1 MSKVSSDPSPPDRSR
16 APAGLTYE
24 RVLASAM
31 EVLDEEGLDGLSL
44 RRVADRLGVRVNTV
58 AWHVKDKARLLR
70 AMSDDLLRDCVREA
84 LPPDPDER
92 IFTLIARFRQG
103 LLSRRDGGRLW
114 VEGRALPWPNHLVFG
129 EALTGALLETG
140 RGPRDTAWATWT
152 LVYFTSGL
160 VQEQQSPADGTP
172 GAPVDNSSYPALA
185 LTEPYLGDSSFD
197 ARFTY
202 GLTLILNGNPGAAT
216 GNT

>member
-1 MSKVSSDPSPPDRSR
+1 MSSDTSPPDRSR

-44 RRVADRLGVRVNTV
+44 RRVADRLEVRVNTV

-70 AMSDDLLRDCVREA
+70 AMSDDLLRDCVREP
-84 LPPDPDER
+84 LPPEPYER
-92 IFTLIARFRQG
+92 IRTVVARFRQG

-114 VEGRALPWPNHLVFG
+114 VEGRALPLPNHLAFG
-129 EALTGALLETG
+129 EALTGALMETG

-152 LVYFTSGL
+152 LVYFASGL

-172 GAPVDNSSYPALA
+172 GAPVDSSSYPALA
-185 LTEPYLGDSSFD
+185 LTEPYLTESDFD
-197 ARFTY
+197 ARFAY
-202 GLTLILNGNPGAAT
+202 GVSLILNKDPGAAT
-216 GNT
+216 G